1 MGQQR
6 KYRSRGWYYVDGQ
19 WNLSGI
25 LGEFGA
31 VFFRVIAGGC
41 AGTIFNGGKEK
52 KEGLQSAIFTIFVG
66 GISVSIDMKRVRASM
81 TVEASLILPLVLF
94 LFGLV
99 MQMGIAMYEE
109 CRDTAA
115 AIQEESDIE
124 IVEIFYHWK
133 KVGEW
138 IENGDSIY

>member
-1 MGQQR
+1 
-6 KYRSRGWYYVDGQ
+6 
-19 WNLSGI
+19 
-25 LGEFGA
+25 
-31 VFFRVIAGGC
+31 
-41 AGTIFNGGKEK
+41 
-52 KEGLQSAIFTIFVG
+52 
-66 GISVSIDMKRVRASM
+66 MKRVRASM

-109 CRDTAA
+109 SRDTAA

-124 IVEIFYHWK
+124 IVETFYRWK